1 MTKCFVIVFLCAL
14 AVAASFRLV
23 DKSTYRTRST
33 RSALFMGRAAAVR
46 AATKGKTDA
55 AKAKNNN
62 IFAKKIIMAVKAG
75 GTDPEQNR
83 QLAATI
89 RDAKANDVPMDV
101 IKRNIDKAGE
111 KDQADYT
118 ESLFEFVG
126 AGGINMLV
134 NVVTDNGNR
143 AANDVN
149 LIGKKSSL
157 KAGSKGSVAFNF
169 DRKSRIDVTSV
180 LEEDNL
186 LELCLEADVDDYELR
201 TDVTGNP
208 TDPSEEGKS
217 VIYVNTDD
225 MVKLRDALSE
235 AGHECS
241 ARLIYVPKAGYR
253 TIEDDE
259 AFQQNYEAIQK
270 FEECD
275 DVDSVDHDMDLS
287 VDT

>member
-1 MTKCFVIVFLCAL
+1 MLVVLV
-14 AVAASFRLV
+14 AVSHGFNQTP
-23 DKSTYRTRST
+23 KQTGRS
-33 RSALFMGRAAAVR
+33 RGALFMGRAAAVR
-46 AATKGKTDA
+46 AATKGKADA

-62 IFAKKIIMAVKAG
+62 IYAKKIIMAVKAG
-75 GTDPEQNR
+75 GMDPEQNK
-83 QLAATI
+83 QLERTI

-101 IKRNIDKAGE
+101 IKRNIAKAGE
-111 KDQADYT
+111 KDQADYA

-149 LIGKKSSL
+149 LVGKKASL

-169 DRKSRIDVTSV
+169 DKKSRIDVNSV
-180 LEEDNL
+180 LEEDPL
-186 LELCLEADVDDYELR
+186 LELCLESDVDDFELR

-217 VIYVNTDD
+217 VVYVSTDD
-225 MVKLRDALSE
+225 MVKLREALLK

-241 ARLIYVPKAGYR
+241 ARLTYVPKAGYR
-253 TIEDDE
+253 QIDDEE
-259 AFQQNYEAIQK
+259 AFQQNFDAIAK

-287 VDT
+287 GD

>member
-1 MTKCFVIVFLCAL
+1 MTKMKCLCL
-14 AVAASFRLV
+14 VVLLCMLVVTSSFRN
-23 DKSTYRTRST
+23 SGISRRITRNT
-33 RSALFMGRAAAVR
+33 LFMGRAAAVR

-101 IKRNIDKAGE
+101 IKRNIDKAGD
-111 KDQADYT
+111 KDQADYA

-149 LIGKKSSL
+149 LVGKKASL

-169 DRKSRIDVTSV
+169 DRKSRIDVNSV
-180 LEEDNL
+180 LEEDPL
-186 LELCLEADVDDYELR
+186 LELCLEADVDDFELR

-217 VIYVNTDD
+217 VVYVNTDD
-225 MVKLRDALSE
+225 MVKMRDALTG

-253 TIEDDE
+253 AIDDDE
-259 AFQQNYEAIQK
+259 AFQQNYDAIQK
-270 FEECD
+270 FEACD

-287 VDT
+287 A